1 MLALAGVTQELR
13 EELKRTKLELKNLDK
28 AIKAIES
35 LGRGQN
41 LPSNGPSRGSPT
53 NGRVFS
59 AAARRR
65 ISMAQKVRWANYR
78 KQKRAK
84 RD

>member
-1 MLALAGVTQELR
+1 MLVLANVTQELR
-13 EELKRTKLELKNLDK
+13 EEVRRAKLELKSLDK

-35 LGRGQN
+35 LARGQGM
-41 LPSNGPSRGSPT
+41 PRNGSSRVSPT

-78 KQKRAK
+78 KRKRAE